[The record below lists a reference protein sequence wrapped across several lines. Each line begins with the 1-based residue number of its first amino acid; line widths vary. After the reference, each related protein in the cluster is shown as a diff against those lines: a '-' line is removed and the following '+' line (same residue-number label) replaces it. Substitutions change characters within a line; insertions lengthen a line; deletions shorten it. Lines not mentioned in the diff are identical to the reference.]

1 MLLFYIII
9 LSFRKEPA
17 TYPQTR
23 CQKEKRVRRG
33 VSAKLKPGWQPRSW
47 DFLCWKLQ
55 CIDILNQC
63 RNSVYEENSETF
75 TIARR
80 SRSQVAISSCQALF
94 WDCQDSFYYEYM

>member
-33 VSAKLKPGWQPRSW
+33 VSAKLKPGWQPRS
-47 DFLCWKLQ
+47 
-55 CIDILNQC
+55 C

-94 WDCQDSFYYEYM
+94 